1 MKKYLYILF
10 ATCLFSSCN
19 NDNLFD
25 DPWGISSEFEKTN
38 LSAIEVLSS
47 AEAWRGVELYY
58 YTETNGKGDKYHLED
73 PSELLGISEP
83 IYVFTPN
90 TITSYEYDGSIPA
103 IYYIESALENV
114 DGKMFRYKFL
124 YDESYMKVLDYDEE
138 NVLIETNGHQLI
150 RNDITYDYAIIHFK
164 QFDAKPGWK
173 DKYLT
178 YEEYVEL
185 LKELGR
191 Y

>member
-1 MKKYLYILF
+1 MKKCLYILF

-25 DPWGISSEFEKTN
+25 DPWGISSKFEKTN

-47 AEAWRGVELYY
+47 AEAWRGSDIYY
-58 YTETNGKGDKYHLED
+58 YTEPNGKGEKYHMGD
-73 PSELLGISEP
+73 PSKLEGGSVPL
-83 IYVFTPN
+83 YAFTPN
-90 TITSYEYDGSIPA
+90 SIISYVYDGAVPA

-138 NVLIETNGHQLI
+138 NVLIETNGRRLI
-150 RNDITYDYAIIHFK
+150 RNDIKYEYAIIHFK
-164 QFDAKPGWK
+164 IHDVKPGW
-173 DKYLT
+173 DDHYIT
-178 YEEYVEL
+178 YEEY
-185 LKELGR
+185 LKHLDGETGH
-191 Y
+191 

>member
-47 AEAWRGVELYY
+47 AEAWRGVDIYH
-58 YTETNGKGDKYHLED
+58 YTEPDGKGEKYHAGD
-73 PSELLGISEP
+73 PSDLDGG
-83 IYVFTPN
+83 YVPLYAFTPN
-90 TITSYEYDGSIPA
+90 SITSYVYVDAVPA

-114 DGKMFRYKFL
+114 DGNMFRYKFL
-124 YDESYMKVLDYDEE
+124 HDESYMKILDYDEE
-138 NVLIETNGHQLI
+138 NVLIETNGMQCL
-150 RNDITYDYAIIHFK
+150 RNDITYDYAIVHFK
-164 QFDAKPGWK
+164 KHDAKPGWK
-173 DKYLT
+173 DNYLT

>member
-10 ATCLFSSCN
+10 VASLLASCN
-19 NDNLFD
+19 SLFD
-25 DPWGISSEFEKTN
+25 EPWGISSEFEKTN

-47 AEAWRGVELYY
+47 AEAWRGVDIYY
-58 YTETNGKGDKYHLED
+58 YTEPGGKGEKYHQGD
-73 PSELLGISEP
+73 PSKLYGGPVPL
-83 IYVFTPN
+83 YAFTPN
-90 TITSYEYDGSIPA
+90 SITSYVYVDAVPA

-114 DGKMFRYKFL
+114 DGNMFRYKFL
-124 YDESYMKVLDYDEE
+124 YDESYMKILDYDEE
-138 NVLIETNGHQLI
+138 NILIETNGQQLI

-173 DKYLT
+173 DNYLS